1 VLGKAESE
9 DDTYLAVYQVAD
21 QPLRDAMDL
30 IYLTGQRPADTLSIS
45 ETDIRNNEIE
55 ITQGKTGKR
64 LRISIQGD
72 LKEVID
78 RMLLRKSNIGA
89 LSQKLLVNESGQAL
103 SSDALRSRFDRVRNA
118 AGIPKHAFQLR
129 DLRAKAGTDK
139 TDLAGDIRQAQK
151 QLGHTSVTMT
161 EHYVRN
167 RRGDKVEPT
176 K

>member
-1 VLGKAESE
+1 
-9 DDTYLAVYQVAD
+9 
-21 QPLRDAMDL
+21 MDL

-118 AGIPKHAFQLR
+118 A
-129 DLRAKAGTDK
+129 
-139 TDLAGDIRQAQK
+139 
-151 QLGHTSVTMT
+151 
-161 EHYVRN
+161 
-167 RRGDKVEPT
+167 
-176 K
+176 